1 MYIMTDAL
9 YPMQLAVQG
18 TKKMEWHDDWLT
30 NVVKIKNSIHF
41 NFLHKV
47 KWYTIVKS
55 YSHHVSLSHQSKAI
69 VHVIGSNVSN
79 DSVKVILL
87 GQWSTKISAN

>member
-1 MYIMTDAL
+1 MTDAL

-47 KWYTIVKS
+47 
-55 YSHHVSLSHQSKAI
+55 
-69 VHVIGSNVSN
+69 
-79 DSVKVILL
+79 
-87 GQWSTKISAN
+87 